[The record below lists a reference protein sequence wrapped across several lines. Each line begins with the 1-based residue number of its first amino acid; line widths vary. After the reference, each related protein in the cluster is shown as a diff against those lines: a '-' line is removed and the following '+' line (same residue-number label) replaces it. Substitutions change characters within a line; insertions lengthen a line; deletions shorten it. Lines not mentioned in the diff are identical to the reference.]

1 MVLSAMTILG
11 VLFIFIIVG
20 VIAIKKKQG
29 YGQLGGIKL
38 ANTKTNAM
46 RILDREEIN
55 YNQYSYDYSDGMIDG
70 ITVAG
75 RIGKSPE
82 EVYKTLVAQGVSGEY
97 YVFIIPVDEELNLK
111 AAAKSVKEKSI
122 HMIKVSDITKVTGYV
137 RGGCSPL
144 GMKKSY
150 KTILDKLAEEL
161 DMIIVS
167 AGKIG
172 YQIQLDPKDLIK
184 ITNGEFH
191 NII

>member
-1 MVLSAMTILG
+1 M
-11 VLFIFIIVG
+11 
-20 VIAIKKKQG
+20 
-29 YGQLGGIKL
+29 
-38 ANTKTNAM
+38 ANIKTNSM
-46 RILDREEIN
+46 RILDKEEII
-55 YNQYSYDYSDGMIDG
+55 YNQYSYDYSDGLIDG
-70 ITVAG
+70 ITVAN

-122 HMIKVSDITKVTGYV
+122 NMIKVADIRKVTGYV
-137 RGGCSPL
+137 RGGCSPI
-144 GMKKSY
+144 GMKKDY
-150 KTILDKLAEEL
+150 KTVIDSLAQAL

-172 YQIQLDPKDLIK
+172 HQIQLKPKDLIK

>member
-1 MVLSAMTILG
+1 MSNI
-11 VLFIFIIVG
+11 
-20 VIAIKKKQG
+20 
-29 YGQLGGIKL
+29 
-38 ANTKTNAM
+38 KTNAM
-46 RILDREEIN
+46 RILDSEKIV
-55 YNQYSYDYSDGMIDG
+55 YNQYSYDYSDGLIDG

-82 EVYKTLVAQGVSGEY
+82 EVFKTLIAQGVSGEY

-122 HMIKVSDITKVTGYV
+122 SMIKVADITKVTGYV

-144 GMKKSY
+144 GMKKNY
-150 KTILDKLAEEL
+150 KTVIDSMAEYL

-167 AGKIG
+167 AGKLG
-172 YQIQLDPKDLIK
+172 HQIQLKPEDLIRT
-184 ITNGEFH
+184 TNGEFH